1 MKKLLNISFI
11 YAIAALLGG
20 VFYREFTKFN
30 GFTGTT
36 TLSIVHLHLL
46 VLGMIVFLLLLIF
59 EKLFDITQNKKFK
72 PFLIF
77 YNIGLL
83 LMVIMLL
90 IKGITQV
97 LGGTSNAMLAG
108 IAGIGHVLLAVGI
121 ILLFVM
127 LKQQISKKE

>member
-90 IKGITQV
+90 IKGVTQV

-108 IAGIGHVLLAVGI
+108 IAGIGHILLAVGI

>member
-108 IAGIGHVLLAVGI
+108 IAGIGHILLAVGI

>member
-11 YAIAALLGG
+11 YAITALLGG

-90 IKGITQV
+90 IKGVTQV

-108 IAGIGHVLLAVGI
+108 IAGIGHILLAVGI